1 VKEADPDAEV
11 RALVARVT
19 QAVAARAGRRADLAG
34 IVAAEV
40 AAALAASDARAP
52 VARPAP
58 APPAPASGRGG
69 NGGNG
74 VSKRAVVTT
83 TGKNARGIVAK
94 IAQAIADAGG
104 DILDIS
110 QTLVSDYFTMII
122 IVDTSG
128 LAVSFAEFKA
138 NLVRAVA
145 ALGAECLVMHDDV
158 VSALQRI

>member
-1 VKEADPDAEV
+1 
-11 RALVARVT
+11 
-19 QAVAARAGRRADLAG
+19 
-34 IVAAEV
+34 
-40 AAALAASDARAP
+40 
-52 VARPAP
+52 
-58 APPAPASGRGG
+58 
-69 NGGNG
+69 
-74 VSKRAVVTT
+74 VVTT

-122 IVDTSG
+122 IVDTSS
-128 LAVSFAEFKA
+128 LAVPFAEFKA
-138 NLVRAVA
+138 DLTRAVA